1 MSMSERDGMSHVK
14 LPFLAAMLAV
24 LLAVTACTAPP
35 VAPAADETIAP
46 AATETVEQAAP
57 SPVAAETVAVAAA
70 SPEATDTTV
79 PVGPAPAE
87 PTPEPAQAAVEE
99 PSQAAGHHAELASKL
114 ESAFDAFAQAQQFNG
129 MILVAREGDVVLSK
143 GYGLA
148 DRAASTPNDAQTRY
162 RIGSVTKPMTAMMV
176 LMLQERGLLDLD
188 DPICEYVDRCP
199 DAWSNITV
207 EQLLSHTAGVAN
219 FTQFPDFEATK
230 NQPTT
235 LTETIDRFRDA
246 PLDFPPG
253 ERWNYSDS
261 GYILL
266 GQIIETV
273 TGHPYEEVA
282 QELVFAPLGMSN
294 TGYDHNRDD
303 LAVGYVNASGAEAD
317 FVDMSIP
324 HAAGALY
331 STAEDLLKWD
341 RALAE
346 GSLLAPELQ
355 EAMFTMQAAISG
367 QRRALATA
375 TAGW

>member
-24 LLAVTACTAPP
+24 LLAVTACTAPA

-79 PVGPAPAE
+79 PVGPTPAE
-87 PTPEPAQAAVEE
+87 PTPEPAQEAVEE

-148 DRAASTPNDAQTRY
+148 DRAAGTPNDAQTRY
-162 RIGSVTKPMTAMMV
+162 RIGSVTKPMTAMIV

-199 DAWSNITV
+199 DAWSTITV

-235 LTETIDRFRDA
+235 LTETIDRFRNA
-246 PLDFPPG
+246 PPDFPPG

-331 STAEDLLKWD
+331 STAEDL
-341 RALAE
+341 
-346 GSLLAPELQ
+346 
-355 EAMFTMQAAISG
+355 
-367 QRRALATA
+367 
-375 TAGW
+375 